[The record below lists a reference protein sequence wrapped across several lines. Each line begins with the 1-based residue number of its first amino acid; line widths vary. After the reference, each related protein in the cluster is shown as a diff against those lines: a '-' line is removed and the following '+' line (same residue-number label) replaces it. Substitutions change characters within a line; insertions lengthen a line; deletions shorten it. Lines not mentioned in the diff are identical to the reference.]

1 VTRQITLLGPQPRV
15 KLQQS
20 FRELGPETTV
30 ALVTAGWQEREVD
43 DAELRELVGLPTV
56 NLALHQR
63 LSAGRTRPCPCSG
76 RLAMTGTCACDDA
89 PFGVGCAVS

>member
-1 VTRQITLLGPQPRV
+1 VGRV
-15 KLQQS
+15 DRAS
-20 FRELGPETTV
+20 AR
-30 ALVTAGWQEREVD
+30 
-43 DAELRELVGLPTV
+43 LRGLDQLVGRREADRV